1 MKRTVIILATLL
13 LALIAIT
20 GGAPMAHATDTES
33 TSAAGS
39 PRDLFAMDTCTRGP
53 DEARL
58 DALKAA
64 GYAATNWGL
73 CDAKDLQHAVDTGKT
88 RGIKIV
94 GVYCTAELHRDGLKL
109 DPRIH
114 DAIRIVHGS
123 GTFIW
128 LAISSP
134 DFGLSSAD
142 GDAAAAPALKVLAA
156 EAGKQHTRIALY
168 PHTGMWQEKVQD
180 AVRIAD
186 RIDSPNLGV
195 TFNLCHC
202 LMVGDEEKIGSL
214 ITLAKPRLLAVTIN
228 GADTQAA
235 RSSWNRLI
243 QPLGKG
249 TYDVGNLIKELDR
262 VHYHGPIG
270 LQGYGLAGSDLDNL
284 TQSREAWIQLL
295 SR

>member
-1 MKRTVIILATLL
+1 MRVVMRTPVLL
-13 LALIAIT
+13 LALTAVL
-20 GGAPMAHATDTES
+20 GGSAMAHEMDSVVTVGA
-33 TSAAGS
+33 S
-39 PRDLFAMDTCTRGP
+39 PRDLFAMDTCTRGT

-58 DALKAA
+58 DTLKAA
-64 GYAATNWGL
+64 GYSATNWGL
-73 CDAKDLQHAVDTGKT
+73 CDAKDLQHAVDMAKP

-94 GVYCTAELHRDGLKL
+94 GVYCTAELHKDGLKL

-114 DAIRIVHGS
+114 DAIRIVHGA

-134 DFGLSSAD
+134 DYPLSSAE
-142 GDAAAAPALKVLAA
+142 GDAAAAAALKELAA
-156 EAGKQHTRIALY
+156 EAGRQHTRIALY

-186 RIDSPNLGV
+186 SINSPNLGV

-202 LMVGDEEKIGSL
+202 LMVGDEEKISSL
-214 ITLAKPRLLAVTIN
+214 ITLARPRLLAVTIN
-228 GADTQAA
+228 GADSQAA

-249 TYDVGNLIKELDR
+249 TYNIANLLKNLNEVQYR
-262 VHYHGPIG
+262 GPIG
-270 LQGYGLAGSDLDNL
+270 LQGYGLSGSDLDNL
-284 TQSREAWIQLL
+284 TQSHEAWKQML

>member
-1 MKRTVIILATLL
+1 MANSTDS
-13 LALIAIT
+13 ALT
-20 GGAPMAHATDTES
+20 PEGGAS
-33 TSAAGS
+33 N
-39 PRDLFAMDTCTRGP
+39 RDLFAMDTCTHGS
-53 DEARL
+53 DEVRL
-58 DALKAA
+58 DALKTA
-64 GYAATNWGL
+64 GYSYTNWGL
-73 CDAKDLQHAVDTGKT
+73 CDVKDLDHAVETAKT

-94 GVYCTAELHRDGLKL
+94 GVYCTAELHRDGLHL

-128 LAISSP
+128 LAVSSP
-134 DFGLSSAD
+134 DFAASSAE
-142 GDAAAAPALKVLAA
+142 GDAVAVPALKALAV

-168 PHTGMWQEKVQD
+168 PHTGMWQERVQD

-186 RIDSPNLGV
+186 SVNSPNLGV

-202 LMVGDEEKIGSL
+202 LMVGDEDKIGSL
-214 ITLAKPRLLAVTIN
+214 LALARPRLLAVTIN
-228 GADTQAA
+228 GADSQAA

-249 TYDVGNLIKELDR
+249 TFDVGNLLKGLDR

-270 LQGYGLAGSDLDNL
+270 LQGYGLAGADLDNL
-284 TQSREAWIQLL
+284 TQSRVAWNAML